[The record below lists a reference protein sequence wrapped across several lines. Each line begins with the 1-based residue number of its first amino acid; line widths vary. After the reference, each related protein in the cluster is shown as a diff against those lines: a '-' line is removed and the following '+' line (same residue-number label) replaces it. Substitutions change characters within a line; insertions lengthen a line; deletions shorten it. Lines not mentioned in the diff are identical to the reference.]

1 MAEFAKIAGMLSRGY
16 TASQWVEFWAKTDIE
31 LRTMAVNYA
40 TKLLTG
46 TLGNI
51 GISEKMDAERKY
63 KLIEDIQ
70 KERARR
76 KTINFDSLLQAKRND
91 LYMLL
96 KCAYTPIGQLI
107 ATILEDE
114 GDKTLDELHTWGE
127 ELMSYSE
134 EELSQLLS
142 NLCLDGVLELSP
154 DSKYRLVRICHGDLG
169 FKGGE
174 YKEWALRKREE
185 DYLQRIGKDYD
196 GIVKM
201 KESCLID
208 EIRNAFF
215 PDDLFVE
222 HCELCEEGIIQG
234 YTDWQSFSLRFY
246 SFVSSGILKYDEY
259 DEYYYRPL
267 LGE

>member
-16 TASQWVEFWAKTDIE
+16 TASQWVEFWKKTDVE
-31 LRTMAVNYA
+31 LRTLSVNYA

-51 GISEKMDAERKY
+51 GISEKMDAERKRN
-63 KLIEDIQ
+63 LIEDIQ
-70 KERARR
+70 KERDRR
-76 KTINFDSLLQAKRND
+76 KYINFDSLLQAKRND
-91 LYMLL
+91 LYL
-96 KCAYTPIGQLI
+96 KLNCAYTPIGQLI

-114 GDKTLDELHTWGE
+114 GEKTLDELHTWGE

-134 EELSQLLS
+134 EELGKLLS
-142 NLCLDGVLELSP
+142 DLCVDGVLECGP

-169 FKGGE
+169 FKGDE

-185 DYLQRIGKDYD
+185 DHLQRLGKDYD
-196 GIVKM
+196 GIVKT
-201 KESCLID
+201 KESSLID
-208 EIRNAFF
+208 EIRSAFF
-215 PDDLFVE
+215 LDDLFVE

-234 YTDWQSFSLRFY
+234 YTEWQFFSLRIH
-246 SFVSSGILKYDEY
+246 SFVSSGILKYDDY
-259 DEYYYRPL
+259 YGYYYKPL